1 MSFLAVFFIIFF
13 VLYAVGGP
21 LFGAN
26 DLPYMKRPDDKK
38 IRMPVGSWFR
48 GR

>member
-1 MSFLAVFFIIFF
+1 MSFLAVFFLVFC
-13 VLYAVGGP
+13 VLYFIGGP
-21 LFGAN
+21 LFGAQ
-26 DLPYMKRPDDKK
+26 DLPYMKRPDDKR